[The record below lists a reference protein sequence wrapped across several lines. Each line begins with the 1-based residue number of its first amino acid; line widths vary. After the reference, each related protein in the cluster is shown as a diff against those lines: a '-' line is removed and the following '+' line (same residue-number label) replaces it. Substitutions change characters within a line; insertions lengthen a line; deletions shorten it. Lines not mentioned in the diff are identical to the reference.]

1 MRTPPIRQVLRL
13 SLSMLLMLWPVRGQA
28 EEVGSPL
35 LLPEVMESI
44 RRAYPLIVAALAD
57 RRAAEGELQ
66 AARGGF
72 DPMLRAKGD
81 ASPFGNYRIGRF
93 DLLIE
98 QPTPLW
104 GASAFAGYRVSVGD
118 FPDYD
123 GKLVTNQYG
132 EIRAGVAVPLLRN
145 GPIDRRRA
153 SLRRAKA
160 SVQVADS
167 SLGEARLAA
176 LRTGGSRYI
185 DWVGAGLR
193 RQVAQSL
200 FDLAKVRD
208 EGLQVRVQ
216 RGDIPAI
223 ERIDNQRALWQRQ
236 GLQVAAQRSVEQ
248 AALELSLFL
257 RDEQGSPVLVR
268 DSRLPP
274 QLPRPERTNFGDP
287 AQVQADQ
294 KIAQEQRPELRK
306 LAQQRRQLE
315 IERDLAKNQLWPS
328 ADLSASVSQDF
339 GPPGYPRDKTVLDLS
354 LSLDIPT
361 LNRAA
366 RGRLAQA
373 EAALQRFVALQRLV
387 VDRINLEVADVHSQ
401 LAQAIRRVEL
411 AERELDLA
419 QQVESAE
426 RAKFELGDST
436 LLNVNLREQATFD
449 AALRRIDALVELHR
463 AKIIHQ
469 AVLGNEG

>member
-1 MRTPPIRQVLRL
+1 MRTPLVRQVLRL

-28 EEVGSPL
+28 EEAGSPL

-153 SLRRAKA
+153 SLRRAEA
-160 SVQVADS
+160 SVLVADS

-200 FDLAKVRD
+200 RTLLRVVRAHQLRAPVGRKCLAPAGVAL
-208 EGLQVRVQ
+208 G
-216 RGDIPAI
+216 RG
-223 ERIDNQRALWQRQ
+223 R
-236 GLQVAAQRSVEQ
+236 
-248 AALELSLFL
+248 
-257 RDEQGSPVLVR
+257 
-268 DSRLPP
+268 
-274 QLPRPERTNFGDP
+274 
-287 AQVQADQ
+287 
-294 KIAQEQRPELRK
+294 RK
-306 LAQQRRQLE
+306 L
-315 IERDLAKNQLWPS
+315 LW
-328 ADLSASVSQDF
+328 
-339 GPPGYPRDKTVLDLS
+339 
-354 LSLDIPT
+354 
-361 LNRAA
+361 
-366 RGRLAQA
+366 
-373 EAALQRFVALQRLV
+373 
-387 VDRINLEVADVHSQ
+387 
-401 LAQAIRRVEL
+401 
-411 AERELDLA
+411 
-419 QQVESAE
+419 
-426 RAKFELGDST
+426 
-436 LLNVNLREQATFD
+436 
-449 AALRRIDALVELHR
+449 
-463 AKIIHQ
+463 
-469 AVLGNEG
+469 